1 MSRKDSKYRG
11 SQCLNCKTPLDLS
24 EKYCH
29 YCGQLNSTK
38 KITLSDF
45 IEEFFSNF
53 YAYDS
58 KLRNSIV
65 SIFTKPGI
73 LAKRY
78 NEGQRTTYAN
88 PFRLFLSISI
98 ILFISFNLTEG
109 DYEESK
115 NNEQDL
121 KFETSNDSILS
132 ETTFLGKSEIKKIKD
147 LHSDSIYSEKTLE
160 ENCQNS
166 FKLLKF
172 KTLTFRNFH
181 LKKPLLSTENALD
194 SLKFKKDRVNKF
206 LYSKAKTFKTTD
218 IEDEILDYF
227 YEKLPFILFLT
238 IPILTLIFWIV
249 FYKKTL
255 NYTEHLVFVYTFY
268 TFIFIVI
275 LFINIIDL
283 FQTEIVYYFA
293 FTCFFILFPYYLY
306 RSLRNFYQFS
316 RWKTIFKLVLLHPLF
331 ALIMLIAIILSIALG
346 ILIK

>member
-11 SQCLNCKTPLDLS
+11 TECLNCKTPLDIS

-58 KLRNSIV
+58 KLRNSIL

-78 NEGQRTTYAN
+78 NEGQRATYAN
-88 PFRLFLSISI
+88 PFRLFLSVSI
-98 ILFISFNLTEG
+98 IVFISFNLSEG
-109 DYEESK
+109 DYEETNK
-115 NNEQDL
+115 NDQGF
-121 KFETSNDSILS
+121 KVETA
-132 ETTFLGKSEIKKIKD
+132 
-147 LHSDSIYSEKTLE
+147 SDSIISETKILGKTEVKKYKNLHQDSIYTEKILE
-160 ENCQNS
+160 ENCQNT
-166 FKLLKF
+166 FKLIKY
-172 KTLTFRNFH
+172 KTLTFRNFY
-181 LKKPLLSTENALD
+181 LKNPSLSTEKALD
-194 SLKFKKDRVNKF
+194 SLNFKNDRINKF
-206 LYSKAKTFKTTD
+206 LYSKAKTFKTNE
-218 IEDEILDYF
+218 IEEEILDYF
-227 YEKLPFILFLT
+227 YEKLPFLLFLT
-238 IPILTLIFWIV
+238 IPLITLIFWLV
-249 FYKKTL
+249 FYRKNL

-268 TFIFIVI
+268 TFIFICI
-275 LFINIIDL
+275 LFFNLIDL
-283 FQTEIVYYFA
+283 VYTTISEYISLLC
-293 FTCFFILFPYYLY
+293 FTIIFPYYLY

-331 ALIMLIAIILSIALG
+331 AFIMLIAFILSIALG